1 MLNRRNRI
9 AFRVGVLMGGHSA
22 ERDISIKTGR
32 AVCAA
37 LRRLKYNALPIEVD
51 EQLPH
56 ALKSKRI
63 DVAFLALHGPGGEDG
78 TVQGLLEV
86 MGIPFTGSG
95 VSASAVGMDKG
106 LTRFVLNAAGI
117 PVPQGHIV
125 HAGKIPAHPPRQLGL
140 PVVVKPC
147 TQGSTIGVS
156 IVRKRA
162 DWGKAL
168 TLAFQYGDRVV
179 VEQYIP
185 GREMAVGVFQGGT
198 LPVVEV
204 VAPGGFYDFSAKY
217 GKSETR
223 YVCPAEIS
231 KSLSRVLGAY
241 SLRAYEA
248 MGCRGAVR
256 VDFRLHTSGRPYVL
270 ELNTIPGMTERSLLP
285 MAAAQ
290 AGLTYDDL
298 VERILLDA
306 LPAGWSKRGK
316 GALSSRGKPKQ

>member
-1 MLNRRNRI
+1 MLNHRNRM

-22 ERDISIKTGR
+22 ERDISLKTGR

-37 LRRLKYNALPIEVD
+37 LRRLKYTALPIEVD
-51 EQLPH
+51 ERLPH

-86 MGIPFTGSG
+86 MGIPYTGSG

-106 LTRFVLNAAGI
+106 LTRDVLHAAGI
-117 PVPQGHIV
+117 PLPQGHIFHV
-125 HAGKIPAHPPRQLGL
+125 RQMPAHPPRQLGL

-162 DWGKAL
+162 DWEKAS
-168 TLAFQYGDRVV
+168 TAAFQFGDRVV

-185 GREMAVGVFQGGT
+185 GREMAVGVFQGNT

-223 YVCPAEIS
+223 YVCPAVIP
-231 KSLSRVLGAY
+231 KSLSRLLGAH

-256 VDFRLHTSGRPYVL
+256 VDFRIHTSGRPYVL

-306 LPAGWSKRGK
+306 LPSGWNKRGR
-316 GALSSRGKPKQ
+316 GQRSSRGKPKR

>member
-1 MLNRRNRI
+1 MLNHRNRI

-22 ERDISIKTGR
+22 ERDISLKTGR

-117 PVPQGHIV
+117 PVPQGHIF
-125 HAGKIPAHPPRQLGL
+125 HAGQMPAHPPRQLGL

-162 DWGKAL
+162 DWEKL
-168 TLAFQYGDRVV
+168 
-179 VEQYIP
+179 
-185 GREMAVGVFQGGT
+185 
-198 LPVVEV
+198 
-204 VAPGGFYDFSAKY
+204 
-217 GKSETR
+217 
-223 YVCPAEIS
+223 
-231 KSLSRVLGAY
+231 
-241 SLRAYEA
+241 
-248 MGCRGAVR
+248 
-256 VDFRLHTSGRPYVL
+256 
-270 ELNTIPGMTERSLLP
+270 
-285 MAAAQ
+285 
-290 AGLTYDDL
+290 
-298 VERILLDA
+298 
-306 LPAGWSKRGK
+306 
-316 GALSSRGKPKQ
+316 

>member
-1 MLNRRNRI
+1 
-9 AFRVGVLMGGHSA
+9 
-22 ERDISIKTGR
+22 
-32 AVCAA
+32 
-37 LRRLKYNALPIEVD
+37 
-51 EQLPH
+51 
-56 ALKSKRI
+56 
-63 DVAFLALHGPGGEDG
+63 
-78 TVQGLLEV
+78 
-86 MGIPFTGSG
+86 
-95 VSASAVGMDKG
+95 
-106 LTRFVLNAAGI
+106 
-117 PVPQGHIV
+117 
-125 HAGKIPAHPPRQLGL
+125 
-140 PVVVKPC
+140 
-147 TQGSTIGVS
+147 
-156 IVRKRA
+156 
-162 DWGKAL
+162 L
-168 TLAFQYGDRVV
+168 TLAFQFGDRVV

-223 YVCPAEIS
+223 YVCPAVIS

-316 GALSSRGKPKQ
+316 GQLSSRGKPKR